1 MKEIWKDIK
10 GFEESHQVS
19 NLGRVR
25 TKKRLVKTHFGTFSY
40 LAQRKEKYL
49 NFETAKGGYL
59 RVTLSKNATD
69 NHKMVHRLVAEAF
82 IPNPENKPQVNHIN
96 GIKTDNRVEN
106 LEWVTVVENAQHR
119 LKILNK
125 GLKEHTEETKRK
137 IAKAHEKRV
146 LCVEENKIFS
156 SASEAAK
163 WCGLASCAH
172 VCNCCRG
179 IRKTSKGYHWKY
191 I

>member
-10 GFEESHQVS
+10 GYEESHQVS

-25 TKKRLVKTHFGTFSY
+25 TKTRLVKSPLNGGC
-40 LAQRKEKYL
+40 LAKIKEKYL
-49 NFETAKGGYL
+49 NLEITKDGYQ
-59 RVTLSKNATD
+59 RVVLSKNAISK
-69 NHKMVHRLVAEAF
+69 HKSVHRLVAEAF
-82 IPNPENKPQVNHIN
+82 IPNTENKPQINHIN

-106 LEWVTVVENAQHR
+106 LEWVTREENIQHR
-119 LKILNK
+119 VKVLNSHFK
-125 GLKEHTEETKRK
+125 GHTNEAKQK
-137 IAKAHEKRV
+137 IARAHEKRV

-163 WCGLASCAH
+163 WCGLSSCAH
-172 VCNCCRG
+172 VCDCCRG
-179 IRKTSKGYHWKY
+179 IRKTAKGYHWKY

>member
-10 GFEESHQVS
+10 CFEESHQVS

-25 TKKRLVKTHFGTFSY
+25 TKTRLVKSPLNGGC
-40 LAQRKEKYL
+40 LAEIKEKYL
-49 NFETAKGGYL
+49 NLEITKCGYQ
-59 RVTLSKNATD
+59 RVVLSKNAISK
-69 NHKMVHRLVAEAF
+69 HKSIHRLVAEAF
-82 IPNPENKPQVNHIN
+82 IPNPENKPQINHIN

-106 LEWVTVVENAQHR
+106 LEWVTPLENNVH
-119 LKILNK
+119 KIKVLDG
-125 GLKEHTEETKRK
+125 GLKEHTNEARRK
-137 IAKAHEKRV
+137 IAKAHEKSV

-156 SASEAAK
+156 SASAAAK

-172 VCNCCRG
+172 ICDCCRG
-179 IRKTSKGYHWKY
+179 DRKTAKGYHWEY